1 MLRDYHRRYRSI
13 TYSQYAPST
22 SRYSQHNKPRRTSR
36 AISLR
41 SSFSFLQRLA
51 WLAGGLTANDAG
63 SLYFKVRRI
72 LGRPAGHRCL
82 PLGRRGDTKETI
94 TKTKKKKIERKN
106 CVKSRES
113 RFCSRKSSCSH
124 SLRNAERNKNRN
136 SDSRGGET
144 KKKNGNK

>member
-13 TYSQYAPST
+13 TYSQHAPST

-94 TKTKKKKIERKN
+94 TKTKKKKIERKKL
-106 CVKSRES
+106 CEKPGEQVLLAEVVVLSLAQKR
-113 RFCSRKSSCSH
+113 RK
-124 SLRNAERNKNRN
+124 KQ
-136 SDSRGGET
+136 
-144 KKKNGNK
+144 K

>member
-82 PLGRRGDTKETI
+82 PLGRRGDTKKNNNEN
-94 TKTKKKKIERKN
+94 KKKKIERKKL
-106 CVKSRES
+106 CEKPGEQVLLAEVVVLSLAQKR
-113 RFCSRKSSCSH
+113 RK
-124 SLRNAERNKNRN
+124 KQ
-136 SDSRGGET
+136 
-144 KKKNGNK
+144 K